1 MQSIILMIQQ
11 FINRESELD
20 FLNRKY
26 AENSPQMVVLYG
38 KRRIGKTELT
48 KKFIQDKE
56 GVYILCTNDSM
67 KENIE
72 EMKGKFRK
80 LSGKEYFSDI
90 DVSSFYDLFK
100 YLSQEMGDK
109 KAVITIDEF
118 PYLIE
123 LNRGVVSVFQKIWDE
138 LLVNNNIFL
147 IICGSSMGMM
157 ETEVL
162 GYKSPL
168 YGRRTGEWNV
178 KALMFKH
185 MKHFFNNYDTVDMFR
200 IWAICGGVPFYLQKL
215 DNSLS
220 VDENIKQMILR
231 KGEILYN
238 EPRILL
244 KEEFRQPK
252 VYTLILKYLTLGYNK
267 QGEISSVTGVEK
279 GNLSKYLSVLENL
292 HIIEH
297 ILPLGKRKGGIYEMN
312 DQFFRFWFRFVYPN
326 MSDLEM
332 GLVNEVFS
340 QISAQLN
347 TYYGKE
353 FERLVIEQIRLK
365 EIPLPFSFTEVRR
378 WWHKDKEIDIVTLN
392 QDMKEIL
399 FVECKWKDLDE
410 RDAGRVLAKLEK
422 KSDSVQWNNDSRKEY
437 YGLIAKKIKGKERLR
452 ENGFVVFDLDDM

>member
-1 MQSIILMIQQ
+1 MYIILMIQH
-11 FINRESELD
+11 FINRESELN
-20 FLNRKY
+20 FLNQKY
-26 AENSPQMVVLYG
+26 AKNSPQMIVIYG
-38 KRRIGKTELT
+38 KRRIGKTELI
-48 KKFIQDKE
+48 KKFMQDKE
-56 GVYILCTNDSM
+56 GIYILCTNDST
-67 KENIE
+67 KENIK
-72 EMKGKFRK
+72 EMKSRFRK
-80 LSGKEYFSDI
+80 LTGKEYFSDI

-100 YLSQEMGDK
+100 YLSQEMGNR

-138 LLVNNNIFL
+138 LLVNNNICL
-147 IICGSSMGMM
+147 IICGSSVGMM

-178 KALMFKH
+178 KPMMFKH
-185 MKHFFNNYDTVDMFR
+185 IKHFFNNYNTADMFR
-200 IWAICGGVPFYLQKL
+200 IWAICGGMPFYLQKL
-215 DNSLS
+215 DNSLT
-220 VDENIKQMILR
+220 VDENIREMILK

-238 EPRILL
+238 EPRVLL
-244 KEEFRQPK
+244 KEEFREPK
-252 VYTLILKYLTLGYNK
+252 VYTLILRYLSLGYNK
-267 QGEISSVTGVEK
+267 QGEISSVTGIEK

-297 ILPLGKRKGGIYEMN
+297 ILPLGKRKRGIYEIN

-332 GLVNEVFS
+332 GLVDEVFS
-340 QISAQLN
+340 QISTQLN

-353 FERLVIEQIRLK
+353 FERLVTEQIHLK
-365 EIPLPFSFTEVRR
+365 EIPLPFSLTEVKR
-378 WWHKDKEIDIVTLN
+378 WWHKDQEIDIVALN
-392 QDMKEIL
+392 QDTKEIL

-410 RDAGRVLAKLEK
+410 RDADMVLAKLQK
-422 KSDSVQWNNDSRKEY
+422 KSGSVQWKNDSRQEY
-437 YGLIAKKIKGKERLR
+437 YGIVAKKIKGKKRLR